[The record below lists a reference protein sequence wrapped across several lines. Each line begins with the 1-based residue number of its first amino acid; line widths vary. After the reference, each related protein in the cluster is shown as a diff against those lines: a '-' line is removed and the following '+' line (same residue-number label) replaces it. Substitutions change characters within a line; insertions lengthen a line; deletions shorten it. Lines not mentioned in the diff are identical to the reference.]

1 MKKTN
6 RLHLFRLIV
15 ALVYGAQFIV
25 IYEYPELLLVSLALM
40 LLLVFVSNYLWRQ
53 LNKASIDED
62 RQRRR

>member
-6 RLHLFRLIV
+6 RLHLFRLIA

-25 IYEYPELLLVSLALM
+25 VYEYPDLLLVSLALM
-40 LLLVFVSNYLWRQ
+40 LLLVFVGNYLWRQ
-53 LNKASIDED
+53 LDKASIEED